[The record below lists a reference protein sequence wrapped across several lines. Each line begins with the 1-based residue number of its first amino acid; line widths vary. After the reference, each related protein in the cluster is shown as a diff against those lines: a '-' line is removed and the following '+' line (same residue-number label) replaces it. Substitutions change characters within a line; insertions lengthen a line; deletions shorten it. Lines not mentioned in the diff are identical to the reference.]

1 MNRQLITSLTLMC
14 LLLFGSK
21 KASADFTSV
30 YDPALLPTNPDA
42 TESDFSDAQFGR
54 RYATPFQ
61 LSGSHQNG
69 STAIHLTFWGGVRL
83 GGDLVSPPGGYT
95 MPDPLSF
102 RFRIYETDQNGR
114 PGVQVGGWQQIS
126 TVASSAEIYREHIQ
140 SNGMFYTKS
149 YHEYA
154 VDLNGV
160 ADLQAGTEYFL
171 EIMERSV
178 ITGGPNP
185 DDEQPWSWLGSVND
199 FDEYYSSIQPTNW
212 IGGFQV
218 RSRAFSLDVAEV
230 PEPASILLSSLGFLG
245 FGLLRNRHRSKL

>member
-1 MNRQLITSLTLMC
+1 MC
-14 LLLFGSK
+14 IR
-21 KASADFTSV
+21 D
-30 YDPALLPTNPDA
+30 
-42 TESDFSDAQFGR
+42 R
-54 RYATPFQ
+54 
-61 LSGSHQNG
+61 
-69 STAIHLTFWGGVRL
+69 
-83 GGDLVSPPGGYT
+83 
-95 MPDPLSF
+95 
-102 RFRIYETDQNGR
+102 
-114 PGVQVGGWQQIS
+114 
-126 TVASSAEIYREHIQ
+126 
-140 SNGMFYTKS
+140 FYTKS